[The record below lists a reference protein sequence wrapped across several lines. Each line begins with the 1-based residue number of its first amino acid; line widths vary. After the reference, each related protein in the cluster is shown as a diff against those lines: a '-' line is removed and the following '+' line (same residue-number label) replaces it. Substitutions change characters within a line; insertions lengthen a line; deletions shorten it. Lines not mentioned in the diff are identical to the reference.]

1 MSSEVKQKTD
11 QAQASVVAMSK
22 ASTDIKHEALENL
35 ASCLDKNRSE
45 VLAAN
50 TEDVERGKSN
60 GLSAA
65 LIDRLTLTDQRLDD
79 IIDAIYHLVDLPDPI
94 GTVKS
99 ENKRPNGLTIQ
110 EKTVPLGVIGMI
122 YEARPNVTV
131 DAASLAIKTG
141 NTILLRGSS
150 STLSSNRVLTEIIQ
164 TGLEKAGLPAHAVQL
179 IEDTERT
186 ALKEMFTMH
195 GDIDVLIPRGGAALI
210 NQVVNESSVPVIET
224 GAGNCHVY
232 IDESADRDMAVQIT
246 VNAKTQRPSVCNAC
260 ETVVV
265 HESWAAHH
273 LPRLIESLEE
283 HGVTIVGDEQSRSYS
298 EAILPASEEDFAAE
312 FLDLKLAVKVAA
324 DLSDAV
330 EHIRRYST
338 KHSEAIVS
346 QNSENVETFFAS
358 IDAATLYHNAST
370 RFTDGFEFGFG
381 AEIGI
386 STQKLHARGPMG
398 LPALTTI
405 QYHVLGDGQ
414 IK

>member
-1 MSSEVKQKTD
+1 MSSEVKQKAAH
-11 QAQASVVAMSK
+11 AQASVVAMSGK
-22 ASTDIKHEALENL
+22 STAEKHEALTNI
-35 ASCLDKNRSE
+35 ANGLDNGRSE
-45 VLAAN
+45 ILQAN
-50 TEDVERGKSN
+50 AEDVSRGKQK

-65 LIDRLTLTDQRLDD
+65 LIDRLTLTDRRLDD
-79 IIDAIYHLVDLPDPI
+79 IIDAIYHLIDLQDPV
-94 GTVKS
+94 GTIKS

-110 EKTVPLGVIGMI
+110 EITVPLGVIGMI

-150 STLSSNRVLTEIIQ
+150 STLASNRALTDIIQ
-164 TGLEKAGLPAHAVQL
+164 TGLKKAGLPANAVQL
-179 IEDTERT
+179 IEDTDRT
-186 ALKEMFTMH
+186 ALQEMFKMH
-195 GDIDVLIPRGGAALI
+195 GEIDVLIPRGGAALI
-210 NQVVNESSVPVIET
+210 NQVVNESAVPVIET

-232 IDESADRDMAVQIT
+232 IDESADPEMAVNIT

-265 HESWAAHH
+265 HEKWAEQHFSAM
-273 LPRLIESLEE
+273 IESLQA
-283 HGVTIVGDEQSRSYS
+283 HGVTLVGDHKSCSLS
-298 EAILPASEEDFAAE
+298 AAVHPATDEDFAAE
-312 FLDLKLAVKVAA
+312 FLDMKLAVRIVS
-324 DLSDAV
+324 DLPEALQ
-330 EHIRRYST
+330 HIRRYST

-346 QNSENVETFFAS
+346 ENKENVRQFFSS

-405 QYHVLGDGQ
+405 QYHVFGDGQ